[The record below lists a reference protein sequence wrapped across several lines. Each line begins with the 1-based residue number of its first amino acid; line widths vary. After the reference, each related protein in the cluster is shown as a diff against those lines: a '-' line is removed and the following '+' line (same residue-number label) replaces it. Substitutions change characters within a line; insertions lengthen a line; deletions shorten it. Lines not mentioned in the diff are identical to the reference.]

1 MPPSQVKDSAMRSPF
16 PGMDPYL
23 EQHWGDVHQAF
34 VTYLRD
40 ALQLRLPASLRARMQ
55 ERVYIELPEEGR
67 RESYPDV
74 RVFEYPGRRSETGEL
89 VVPENGGI
97 AVADPVL
104 VDLAIE
110 TKTESYIEV
119 IDVKS
124 GHRVVTTIEI
134 LSPSNKRPGEGQRLY
149 LQKRQD
155 MTRGGVNT
163 VEIDLLRA
171 GERLLPIDPERVP
184 TTHRSA
190 YQAWIWRASDP
201 HRLAIFRVSLR
212 ERLPVIPIPLRPTD
226 ADVTVDLQAL
236 LDQCYRNG
244 GYDDI
249 DYAGEPDPP
258 LTRED
263 AAWADALLREQGRR

>member
-1 MPPSQVKDSAMRSPF
+1 MTSPF

-40 ALQLRLPASLRARMQ
+40 TLQLRLPASLRARMQ

-67 RESYPDV
+67 HESYPDV
-74 RVFEYPGRRSETGEL
+74 RVFEYPGGRADKGEL
-89 VVPENGGI
+89 AAAEHGGV
-97 AVADPVL
+97 AVAAPVL
-104 VDLAIE
+104 IDLGIE
-110 TKTESYIEV
+110 TKTEGYIEV

-124 GHRVVTTIEI
+124 GHRVVTTIEV
-134 LSPSNKRPGEGQRLY
+134 LSPSNKRVGEGQRLY

-155 MTRGGVNT
+155 MTRAGVNT
-163 VEIDLLRA
+163 VEIDLLRT
-171 GERLLPIDPERVP
+171 GERLLPIGSERVP
-184 TTHRSA
+184 ATHRTT
-190 YQAWIWRASDP
+190 YQVWIWKATDSNRIAIYRAP
-201 HRLAIFRVSLR
+201 LR

-226 ADVTVDLQAL
+226 ADVTVDLQAI

-249 DYAGEPDPP
+249 NYRVAPFPP
-258 LTRED
+258 LEADD
-263 AAWADALLREQGRR
+263 AAWADALLREQGLR

>member
-1 MPPSQVKDSAMRSPF
+1 MRSPF

-23 EQHWGDVHQAF
+23 EQYWGDVHQAF

-74 RVFEYPGRRSETGEL
+74 RVFEYPGRRTETGEL

-249 DYAGEPDPP
+249 NYRVAPFPP
-258 LTRED
+258 LAADD
-263 AAWADALLREQGRR
+263 AAWADALLREQELR